1 MMIFLDTGLWKMYS
15 NHARQRNN
23 NRRILCNYSPVGF
36 KRHDSLKNPV
46 FRLVIFVVQIQFL
59 YFCFLAIY
67 IYVSTGW
74 TKNIIFFSNHCNPNS
89 VCTRAIMFEKKLSVL
104 HSLYGWPFFFWTTNC
119 IPVLVRKTE
128 DKWKYHW
135 SNCFNWRMKVFTENL
150 ARFWLPPANASANG
164 LSLAR

>member
-1 MMIFLDTGLWKMYS
+1 MIFLYTGVWKMYS

-46 FRLVIFVVQIQFL
+46 FRLVIFVAQIQFL

-104 HSLYGWPFFFWTTNC
+104 HSLHGWPFFFSERPIAVQCWRGK
-119 IPVLVRKTE
+119 RKTNE
-128 DKWKYHW
+128 NITGLIVSTDEWK
-135 SNCFNWRMKVFTENL
+135 FLQRI
-150 ARFWLPPANASANG
+150 
-164 LSLAR
+164 

>member
-1 MMIFLDTGLWKMYS
+1 MIFLDTGLWKMYS

-23 NRRILCNYSPVGF
+23 NRRILCNDSPVSF
-36 KRHDSLKNPV
+36 KRHYSLKYPV
-46 FRLVIFVVQIQFL
+46 FRLVIFVAQTQLL

-104 HSLYGWPFFFWTTNC
+104 HSLHGWPFFFLNDQLQSSAGEENGRQMK
-119 IPVLVRKTE
+119 ISLV
-128 DKWKYHW
+128 
-135 SNCFNWRMKVFTENL
+135 
-150 ARFWLPPANASANG
+150 
-164 LSLAR
+164 